1 MSEFSPRQ
9 ISAEV
14 DLSLFKSVKMNNLF
28 FNDQH
33 HKLDIKWCIFRQI
46 EKVEFN

>member
-14 DLSLFKSVKMNNLF
+14 DSSLFKSVKMNNLF
-28 FNDQH
+28 FNYQH
-33 HKLDIKWCIFRQI
+33 HKFDIKWSIFRQI